1 VRCVSR
7 LSCLFVLSIDKEEI
21 AALTRNVSASGVA
34 FEMNSSVQSGLLIH
48 FSLRMPGAVLGT
60 PHDVLVHCRDV
71 WYAARRTKVTIWLP
85 PPSTN
90 INSPSS
96 DSRSGP
102 GKNHFL
108 AWQEAMM
115 DHLDD
120 SPEGEVHGAPV
131 KPAPSG

>member
-7 LSCLFVLSIDKEEI
+7 LSCLLYCQS
-21 AALTRNVSASGVA
+21 TRKRLPLLPECFASGVA

-60 PHDVLVHCRDV
+60 PHDVLVHCGDV

-108 AWQEAMM
+108 AWQEAMWITWM
-115 DHLDD
+115 TLPKAKFTALR
-120 SPEGEVHGAPV
+120 SNR
-131 KPAPSG
+131 APSG